1 MGRPRKDAIKVP
13 TKLRILTSAETHFGE
28 FGYDS
33 ASLADIASSAGIRR
47 ASLLYHYGS
56 KEKLYLAVQEALFAD
71 LAQALAPSFVSQAPF
86 AERLMGMTS
95 DYLTFLS
102 ERPTFSAI
110 VVRDLIDDRGAA
122 RARILEFLDPVITT
136 VERWI
141 ATEGSGIVRPG
152 LNLRAALLMISSD
165 ALLRQ
170 ATGPLGQQLWA
181 DPKVSI
187 ELSRQLFF
195 GDSAT

>member
-86 AERLMGMTS
+86 CGAPHGDDQRLP
-95 DYLTFLS
+95 DLP
-102 ERPTFSAI
+102 ERPT
-110 VVRDLIDDRGAA
+110 DLLGDRGA
-122 RARILEFLDPVITT
+122 
-136 VERWI
+136 
-141 ATEGSGIVRPG
+141 
-152 LNLRAALLMISSD
+152 
-165 ALLRQ
+165 
-170 ATGPLGQQLWA
+170 
-181 DPKVSI
+181 
-187 ELSRQLFF
+187 
-195 GDSAT
+195 

>member
-86 AERLMGMTS
+86 AKRLMGMTS

-102 ERPTFSAI
+102 DRPTFSAI

-122 RARILEFLDPVITT
+122 GAYPRLLDPVITT

-141 ATEGSGIVRPG
+141 ASEGSGIVRPG
-152 LNLRAALLMISSD
+152 LNLRGALDDQQRCASAPSDRRSGNSSGPTRRC
-165 ALLRQ
+165 LL
-170 ATGPLGQQLWA
+170 
-181 DPKVSI
+181 S
-187 ELSRQLFF
+187 
-195 GDSAT
+195 

>member
-13 TKLRILTSAETHFGE
+13 TKLRILTSARPT
-28 FGYDS
+28 
-33 ASLADIASSAGIRR
+33 LASSVTTPHRSPTSPAAPGSG

-86 AERLMGMTS
+86 AKRLMGMTS

-102 ERPTFSAI
+102 DRPTFSAI

-122 RARILEFLDPVITT
+122 RKHPRTWT
-136 VERWI
+136 R
-141 ATEGSGIVRPG
+141 
-152 LNLRAALLMISSD
+152 
-165 ALLRQ
+165 
-170 ATGPLGQQLWA
+170 
-181 DPKVSI
+181 
-187 ELSRQLFF
+187 
-195 GDSAT
+195 